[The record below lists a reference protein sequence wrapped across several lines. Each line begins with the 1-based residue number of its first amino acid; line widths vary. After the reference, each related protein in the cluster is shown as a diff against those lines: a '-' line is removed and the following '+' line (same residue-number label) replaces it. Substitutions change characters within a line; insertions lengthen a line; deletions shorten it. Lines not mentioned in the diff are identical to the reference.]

1 MNLILLGPPGA
12 GKGTQAQFLIDDYA
26 IPQISTGDM
35 LRAAVKEGTPMG
47 LKAKECM
54 DSGALVPDDV
64 VVGIVRERLQHGDC
78 AKGFILDGFPR
89 TLPQAD
95 ALSET
100 LQQLGKEI
108 DASVALTVDTE
119 ALVERLAGRRTCPG
133 CGAGYHLKY
142 DPPREDSICTKCGA
156 QLVQRDDDKE
166 ETVRN
171 RMQVYAE
178 QTQPLLDYYS
188 KAGVLVE
195 VDGMNSI
202 DEVRIAIKEALES
215 LS

>member
-12 GKGTQAQFLIDDYA
+12 GKGTQAQFLIEEYG

-54 DSGALVPDDV
+54 DSGDLVPDGV
-64 VVGIVRERLQHGDC
+64 VVGIVRERLQQGDC

-89 TLPQAD
+89 TVPQAD
-95 ALSET
+95 ALSDT
-100 LQQLGKEI
+100 LKQLDKEI
-108 DASVALTVDTE
+108 DAAIALTVDTD
-119 ALVERLAGRRTCPG
+119 ALVKRLAGRRTCPV
-133 CGAGYHLKY
+133 CSAAYHLQH
-142 DPPREDSICTKCGA
+142 DPPREEGICTKCGA

-171 RMQVYAE
+171 RMQVYAD
-178 QTQPLLDYYS
+178 QTKPLIDYYS
-188 KAGVLVE
+188 QSGVLIE
-195 VDGMNSI
+195 VDGMESI
-202 DEVRIAIKEALES
+202 DEVRTTIKEALSE
-215 LS
+215 